1 MRSQFFLMRGQ
12 TLLNYHQKSTKDHIM
27 NTKTFGEILEN
38 LMADKRVSISIL
50 AKDLAVP
57 AKTVQEWVGKG
68 GRVPRNLE
76 SIKKLSEYFDVSV
89 HYLLFG
95 EEDTRNIINDIL
107 EKTEIH
113 TGMYEITIK
122 KVRQK
127 DRK

>member
-1 MRSQFFLMRGQ
+1 MRSQFLLMRSQ
-12 TLLNYHQKSTKDHIM
+12 TLLNSHRKWTKNHIM
-27 NTKTFGEILEN
+27 KTFGEILED
-38 LMADKRVSISIL
+38 LMASKRVSISIL

-95 EEDTRNIINDIL
+95 EEDARSIVNDIL

-113 TGMYEITIK
+113 TGMYEVTIR
-122 KVRQK
+122 KVRPK